1 MCVLSLTV
9 TFSFKIKCKKA
20 LDMSNVK
27 SRKLYK
33 HGPINFRTRVYRKS
47 HNQTMATLYQRSQ
60 PSQKAICVWTL
71 FLAAVW
77 KVVLWGILLLSIYIP
92 SVKSL
97 CLKQSRRCTFVR
109 RLCLWI
115 ACTHIVGM
123 SLVVLLHLQIEFFFT
138 WSKTDIV
145 HTLRKNTGNGWDSSQ
160 AVKRL
165 QWGIFNDTSGKHKH
179 IITHTEYSS
188 HSSIR

>member
-1 MCVLSLTV
+1 MWSHESCTSTGQLIFEPGFIGNPTTWPWQLSTNGA
-9 TFSFKIKCKKA
+9 K
-20 LDMSNVK
+20 
-27 SRKLYK
+27 
-33 HGPINFRTRVYRKS
+33 
-47 HNQTMATLYQRSQ
+47 

-165 QWGIFNDTSGKHKH
+165 QWGIFNVTSGKHKH